1 MRLYVLRMDWAAK
14 RAWAEGEH
22 DRRVATPAGDGE
34 RDDLR
39 LAGIAGA
46 SWAGGLAAL
55 MAGDAAAASAL
66 LVRAAEEYRTSWDA
80 APPGS
85 WGRPIAM
92 LRCRLMAGDAAGA
105 RADAESALDAGALD
119 ASGPIGGYCA
129 VLALLVLGRDPEAGP
144 IADRIEAEGLD
155 PAAVAQALGA
165 LSRGRADDFAAA
177 RRAVLAS
184 FEARDAFLEGVAV
197 ADTVLV
203 LDALA
208 RERGVEAET
217 LRSALLPG

>member
-1 MRLYVLRMDWAAK
+1 
-14 RAWAEGEH
+14 
-22 DRRVATPAGDGE
+22 
-34 RDDLR
+34 
-39 LAGIAGA
+39 
-46 SWAGGLAAL
+46 
-55 MAGDAAAASAL
+55 
-66 LVRAAEEYRTSWDA
+66 
-80 APPGS
+80 
-85 WGRPIAM
+85 M

-105 RADAESALDAGALD
+105 RADAESVLDAGALD

-129 VLALLVLGRDPEAGP
+129 ALALLVLRRDPEAGP

-155 PAAVAQALGA
+155 PAAVAHALGA
-165 LSRGRADDFAAA
+165 LSRGLAADFAAA